1 MSEGINNLPIT
12 KGLRVDQ
19 QIIDEAEAI
28 GKMVGLHDFP
38 TVTRYCIR
46 QVYKSLQKEAS

>member
-1 MSEGINNLPIT
+1 MKEPINNLPIV
-12 KGLRVDQ
+12 KGIRVDQ
-19 QIIDEAEAI
+19 QLIDEAIEI
-28 GKMVGLHDFP
+28 GKAVGLHDFP